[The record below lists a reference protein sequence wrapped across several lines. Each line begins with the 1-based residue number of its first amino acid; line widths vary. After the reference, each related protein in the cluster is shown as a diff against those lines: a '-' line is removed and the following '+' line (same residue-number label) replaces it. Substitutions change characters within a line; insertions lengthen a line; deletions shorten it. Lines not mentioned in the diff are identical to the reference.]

1 MNVGRGVSWDCC
13 CIAGECCEVWWKG
26 RVVGFGV
33 WRCGCVGGVWCV
45 DVGVRGSMVVSGGG
59 WRKVV
64 IVVGVGV
71 VSVGR
76 CESCRRRRGGR

>member
-1 MNVGRGVSWDCC
+1 MNVGRGVAWDCC
-13 CIAGECCEVWWKG
+13 CIAGRCHEVWGKG
-26 RVVGFGV
+26 RVGFGA
-33 WRCGCVGGVWCV
+33 WGWGCVGGVWCV
-45 DVGVRGSMVVSGGG
+45 DVGARGSMVDSGGG

-76 CESCRRRRGGR
+76 CESCRRRRGGC